1 MFREWQVAG
10 SPDPTTE
17 EIPTYERRQE
27 AEGPIWGTGAEVI
40 RPPTKALTV
49 STQMGQD
56 SQEWVG
62 FPKVRLP
69 RLKVPVAA

>member
-1 MFREWQVAG
+1 MFREWQAAG

-27 AEGPIWGTGAEVI
+27 AEEPIWVTGAEVI

-56 SQEWVG
+56 SHAFAEDAQV
-62 FPKVRLP
+62 LP
-69 RLKVPVAA
+69 PLLVAASGH